1 MSISTLYHIV
11 MTNYIIIM
19 FFDVIIMTFQILLIF
34 LFDNYDFFLKID
46 LGQLVRLTMSTLYF
60 IVMHIILITIIST
73 SQF

>member
-1 MSISTLYHIV
+1 

-19 FFDVIIMTFQILLIF
+19 FFDVIIMTFQLLLIF

-60 IVMHIILITIIST
+60 IVMYIILITIISK
-73 SQF
+73 SQLWLFMS

>member
-1 MSISTLYHIV
+1 

-19 FFDVIIMTFQILLIF
+19 FFDVIIMTFQLLLIF

-60 IVMHIILITIIST
+60 IVMHIILITIISR
-73 SQF
+73 S